1 MLSSMKKFI
10 EVRLDIEGL
19 HQWIDCNLPNVEY
32 LKYLHRHTF
41 QIACTAEVSH
51 GDRDIEFID
60 FKHKLKKYIAN
71 RWYDPT
77 YGCCNFG
84 PMSCEMIAE
93 DILTEF
99 GLNKVSVSE
108 DGEFFGIVVA

>member
-1 MLSSMKKFI
+1 MKKYV
-10 EVRLDIEGL
+10 EVRVDVEGL
-19 HQWIDCNLPNVEY
+19 HHWPDCNLPHVDY
-32 LKYLHRHTF
+32 LAHVHRHTF
-41 QIACTAEVSH
+41 QILARAEVKH

-60 FKHKLKKYIAN
+60 FKHKLKKYIASTY
-71 RWYDPT
+71 YDAL

-84 PMSCEMIAE
+84 AMSCEMIAE

-99 GLNKVSVSE
+99 GLDKVSVSE